1 VWVERDWKVRS
12 DALAGEDAPMRDV
25 DLFQQALGL
34 VAPWHVV
41 ESSFDAE
48 RRRLELRIDFER
60 GATFACPECAV
71 ERCPVHDTVEKSW
84 RHLDFFQ
91 HQAYLTAR
99 VPRVRC
105 PEHGVR
111 QVAVPWARAGSGFT
125 LLFEALVMALAKEMP
140 VAAIAGLV
148 GEHDTRLWRIVHHY
162 VEQARARQDLSQ
174 VSRLGV
180 DETSFRRGQDYV
192 TVFADIDRGA
202 AIFATP
208 GRDAATYQA
217 FVAELEAHG
226 GRAEQITEVCQDL
239 SEAFLSGALEQLP
252 EAEITFDRYHV
263 KAQLSKAVDRVRRAE
278 RAEHGELLKHSRY
291 LWLRRPEKLS
301 ERQRERLDA
310 LLRQP
315 LKTARAYRW
324 MLKFDHVYELSVDE
338 AEHYLRAWCRGARRS
353 RLDPIIDFADMVGEY
368 WLGIVRW
375 FESRITNGLLEG
387 LNSLVQAAKRR
398 ARGYRSTRNYIA
410 MIYLTVGKL
419 DLTLTHGK

>member
-1 VWVERDWKVRS
+1 V
-12 DALAGEDAPMRDV
+12 GEDAGVRDV

-34 VAPWHVV
+34 VAPWRVV
-41 ESSFDAE
+41 ESSFDADQ
-48 RRRLELRIDFER
+48 RRLELRIDFER
-60 GATFACPECAV
+60 GARFACPECAA
-71 ERCPVHDTVEKSW
+71 EGCPVKDTEQKTW

-91 HQAYLTAR
+91 HEAYLTAR
-99 VPRVRC
+99 VPRVIC

-111 QVAVPWARAGSGFT
+111 QVVVPWARPQSGFT
-125 LLFEALVMALAKEMP
+125 LLFEALVMALAKQMP
-140 VAAIAGLV
+140 VAALAGLV
-148 GEHDTRLWRIVHHY
+148 GEHDTRIWRIVHHY
-162 VEQARARQDLSQ
+162 VDAARARQDLSE

-202 AIFATP
+202 AIFATA
-208 GRDAATYQA
+208 GRDADTYEA
-217 FVAELEAHG
+217 FVADLEAHG
-226 GRAEQITEVCQDL
+226 GEAEQIVEVCQDM
-239 SEAFLSGALEQLP
+239 SEAFLSGALEHLP
-252 EAEITFDRYHV
+252 AAEITFDRYHV
-263 KAQLSKAVDRVRRAE
+263 KAQLTKAVDQVRRAE

-291 LWLRRPEKLS
+291 LWLRRPANLTD
-301 ERQRERLDA
+301 RQRDRLDA
-310 LLRQP
+310 LLRHP

-324 MLKFDHVYELSVDE
+324 MLKFDHVYQLPPEE

-353 RLDPIIDFADMVGEY
+353 RLEPIIAFADLVEEY

-419 DLTLTHGK
+419 DIAVTHAK